1 MLERTRA
8 ASNGDPRA
16 VKVKTPE
23 EKWGAV
29 LEGALYMHG
38 CVDAIGL
45 PPIYTALAA
54 TPKEGKRIALQ
65 GLYQTC
71 SNAPGA
77 ATSISPVCLPSTAPG
92 IL

>member
-1 MLERTRA
+1 MMLALSAFEVRTDMLERTRA

-38 CVDAIGL
+38 CVDA
-45 PPIYTALAA
+45 
-54 TPKEGKRIALQ
+54 
-65 GLYQTC
+65 
-71 SNAPGA
+71 
-77 ATSISPVCLPSTAPG
+77 
-92 IL
+92 